1 MALKNND
8 LVNQESKKF
17 MEKMM
22 AALQENDAEG
32 AANATLGISNIVR
45 RNIKYLFFII
55 YSSYLVIFIFPSI

>member
-32 AANATLGISNIVR
+32 AAKVMQGNAGQHLPDHRAGI
-45 RNIKYLFFII
+45 
-55 YSSYLVIFIFPSI
+55 